1 MAIIKMILLI
11 GLLIFVHELG
21 HFLVARMFKMKVE
34 KFCFGLPFG
43 PILFEKKIG
52 DVTYGIHWLFFLGGY
67 VSFPDD
73 NKDNG
78 LSSDSSELFKNKPI
92 YQRACVL
99 AAGVTANLITAYILV
114 IFCCLHWGELPSGQY
129 DIFVNNFVES
139 TPKTTLNSGLKPG
152 DKIYSINGKK
162 VEYYNELELVT
173 AKSKKFDGII
183 TPKRYEK
190 VLSEFLKQNPK
201 LNENDILKQ
210 GQVVSIPEITPEDK
224 VILTNADIFGLKNKN
239 ININLSDVQK
249 SIRDDAY
256 DKKTYEL
263 KQEIPIKDFAA
274 AIADTYSPI
283 DIVAERNGELAEIKT
298 LTSGID
304 GKIGVMPRIQER
316 EVKINSFAQA
326 LKTSNDYMWRNTKLM
341 FWSLK
346 LLITGQV
353 PMDKMTSIV
362 AVTKIGSD
370 IIEKSGML
378 KGLLLTAIISLNLAI
393 LNIMPIPVLDG
404 GHLLFLTIEKIKG
417 SPVDEKIIERISNIF
432 FYLLIALMLFF
443 IGNDICSIWI
453 KKIY

>member
-21 HFLVARMFKMKVE
+21 HFLVARMFKIKVE

-43 PILFEKKIG
+43 PILYEKKIG

-78 LSSDSSELFKNKPI
+78 LPSDSPELFKNKPI

-99 AAGVTANLITAYILV
+99 LAGVTANLITAYLIV

-139 TPKTTLNSGLKPG
+139 TPKTTLNSGLKTG
-152 DKIYSINGKK
+152 DRIYSINGKQ
-162 VEYYNELELVT
+162 VEYYNELQLVT
-173 AKSKKFDGII
+173 ERSKKYNDVI
-183 TPKRYEK
+183 TPEHYEN
-190 VLSEFLKQNPK
+190 VLSEFLRINPD

-210 GQVVSIPEITPEDK
+210 GQTVKLPHPMTEEKI
-224 VILTNADIFGLKNKN
+224 ILSNVDIFGLKAKNKN
-239 ININLSDVQK
+239 INLNDNQK
-249 SIRDDAY
+249 EIRNKVY
-256 DKKTYEL
+256 NKKSYKTE
-263 KQEIPIKDFAA
+263 KDIAVKEFVI

-283 DIVAERNGELAEIKT
+283 NITVERNGKLIEIKT
-298 LTSGID
+298 LTSGLE
-304 GKIGVMPRIQER
+304 GKIGVVPKVQEK
-316 EVKINSFAQA
+316 EIKINTVGQA
-326 LKTSNDYMWRNTKLM
+326 LKASNDYMFRNTKLM

-353 PMDKMTSIV
+353 PLDKMTSIV

-393 LNIMPIPVLDG
+393 LNVMPIPALDG
-404 GHLLFLTIEKIKG
+404 GHLLFLIIEKVKG
-417 SPVDEKIIERISNIF
+417 SPVDEKIIEKFSNIF
-432 FYLLIALMLFF
+432 FYILILLMLFF
-443 IGNDICSIWI
+443 IGNDIFSIWI